1 MAQDRPCRSRMVL
14 QNAGGGE
21 SRLHED
27 FVLGEGDRAVAPYRS
42 VSSGSSW
49 GQVVSVR
56 LTSGKRRALIFV
68 VI

>member
-1 MAQDRPCRSRMVL
+1 MAQDRPGCSWMVP

-27 FVLGEGDRAVAPYRS
+27 FVWGEGGRAVAPHRS